1 MIKKWEAYVYKSY
14 VNLNQKKGSKKRVL
28 GYFAREED
36 AALAADRGRVQNVR
50 QLDWHHEQLCD
61 IASVS
66 VSWYHNQSKP
76 CMLCNACL

>member
-1 MIKKWEAYVYKSY
+1 MIKKWEAYVYMSY

-50 QLDWHHEQLCD
+50 QLD
-61 IASVS
+61 
-66 VSWYHNQSKP
+66 
-76 CMLCNACL
+76 